1 MPNHNI
7 QTLYIIVP
15 VFNEN
20 NNLETLFESLK
31 TTDRIFQGQS
41 HLRIIFVDDGSTD
54 GTGERANQ
62 LAGNLNLTVLSHE
75 RNLGPGRAWSPI
87 SSIKRLTRL

>member
-1 MPNHNI
+1 MPNHNT

-15 VFNEN
+15 VFNEY

-41 HLRIIFVDDGSTD
+41 YSRIIFVDDGSTD

-62 LAGNLNLTVLSHE
+62 LAGNLNLTVHSHE
-75 RNLGPGRAWSPI
+75 RNLAPGSGLEPHF
-87 SSIKRLTRL
+87 